1 MAPRPAVFG
10 LSSPSNDLGAILRP
24 PEIGSNIAESRAEKR
39 MFFLIAAKGY
49 RRRAFNALS
58 LRRLLN
64 NCTVEFMVTV
74 TDVEKVAL
82 DLSIPDR
89 LVLISNLLQSLP
101 PVLNDEDK

>member
-1 MAPRPAVFG
+1 M
-10 LSSPSNDLGAILRP
+10 S
-24 PEIGSNIAESRAEKR
+24 
-39 MFFLIAAKGY
+39 FLIAAKGY

-101 PVLNDEDK
+101 PVLNDEDKGVAEALRRDAEMDEDTRAGLTLEEFEKEIERNRRGK

>member
-1 MAPRPAVFG
+1 
-10 LSSPSNDLGAILRP
+10 
-24 PEIGSNIAESRAEKR
+24 
-39 MFFLIAAKGY
+39 MFFVIAAKGY
-49 RRRAFNALS
+49 RTGAVVALS

-101 PVLNDEDK
+101 PVLNDEDKGVAEALRRDAEMDEDTRAGLTLEEFEKEIERNRRGK